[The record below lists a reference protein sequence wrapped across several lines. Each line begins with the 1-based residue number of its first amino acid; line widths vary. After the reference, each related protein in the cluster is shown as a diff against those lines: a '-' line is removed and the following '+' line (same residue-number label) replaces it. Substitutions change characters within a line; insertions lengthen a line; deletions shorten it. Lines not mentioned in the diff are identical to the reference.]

1 MRAVMLSLVLVL
13 VPAVGCSAAGNSLFS
28 STSGSGGSG
37 TGASGTGTN
46 GTGANGTGGTGTGT
60 SGTGGGLGLGG
71 AITGSGGGSGS
82 DCTTASELIYVFD
95 TNYNI
100 WSFNPALAMATPQQN
115 PFALITTAN
124 CPGFTEANSMA
135 VDRNVVAWL
144 NYQDGDGAI
153 FTLDLKTPNAACTP
167 SGITLPSGFNQ
178 VGMGFSTDVAGGT
191 TETLYLDGISGAGL
205 AKVDMST
212 MAVTLIG
219 NFSNDPTLESQS
231 AELTGTGNALLY
243 GYFVDSD
250 SNDVYVAGIDKT
262 DSKILSSY
270 KLPGVMAPSDW
281 AFSFWGGDFYLY
293 ASDGVNDSNVIQYD
307 PTTKTVNQS
316 FIADVGMWPQT
327 MGMMIIGAGSTTCAP
342 IMPPM

>member
-1 MRAVMLSLVLVL
+1 MKLTRIGFL
-13 VPAVGCSAAGNSLFS
+13 
-28 STSGSGGSG
+28 GGLIL
-37 TGASGTGTN
+37 TGAFAQTTSFTVSSLTVSGAVNSAGQV
-46 GTGANGTGGTGTGT
+46 TGTGT
-60 SGTGGGLGLGG
+60 ATISPFATGAVAVTGTGAVALTTNDG
-71 AITGSGGGSGS
+71 GSGGALSFQLG
-82 DCTTASELIYVFD
+82 ASL
-95 TNYNI
+95 
-100 WSFNPALAMATPQQN
+100 SFAS
-115 PFALITTAN
+115 TAN
-124 CPGFTEANSMA
+124 SLTIN
-135 VDRNVVAWL
+135 
-144 NYQDGDGAI
+144 GAI